1 MAGVKRTLA
10 VDLAGLPMV
19 TPVQIASG
27 CSGTGRELSG
37 LVDLRKVGAVVTRT
51 ITVVPRKG
59 APTPRV
65 SESRSSIVWETG
77 LQNPGIDA
85 FLADELPRLA
95 RGAAPVVVSIG
106 GSTLEEFVRLGSA
119 MGGRPEVAAVEVHLA
134 LPDVELGRPHLG
146 ASPDRLAEVVGAVA
160 RISSVPVF
168 AKLPGGVAEPAALAH
183 AAARAG
189 ASGVTVS
196 GSPPAVAVDTERL
209 RASLGAVSGWLSGPA
224 LAPLTVRAVFE
235 VAQAVP
241 GLPIVASGGVATG
254 RDAVACL
261 LAGATAVQ
269 VGTATLMD
277 AGAPV
282 EVAKGIARY
291 LRSKNLASPADVT
304 GRLRVLAAYAPAE
317 EPPP

>member
-1 MAGVKRTLA
+1 VAGVKRTLA
-10 VDLAGLPMV
+10 VDLAGLAMV

-27 CSGTGRELSG
+27 CSGTGRELGG

-77 LQNPGIDA
+77 LQNPGVDA

-95 RGAAPVVVSIG
+95 RGAPLVVSIG
-106 GSTLEEFVRLGSA
+106 GSTLEEFVMLGSA
-119 MGGRPEVAAVEVHLA
+119 VGGRPEVAAVEVHLA

-160 RISSVPVF
+160 RISSIPVF
-168 AKLPGGVAEPAALAH
+168 AKLPGGVADPAALAR

-224 LAPLTVRAVFE
+224 LAPLTLRAVFE

-304 GRLRVLAAYAPAE
+304 GRLRVPAAYAPAE
-317 EPPP
+317 EPAP